1 MDHLIAPKLFK
12 NKTCHLPGIGTLTVL
27 LKSAETDYVKQTI
40 SAPQPSIIFSAAQ
53 DDENILNEFS
63 ALSKLIKNDLDVQRM
78 VSLKGIGDLIK
89 NDSGAINFIP
99 LQLPKYFV
107 PVIDA
112 KQLMLD
118 DEQNA
123 LLLVEQKLAKA
134 ENPKVLV
141 KSVVTKNR
149 WWVWALALGLLG
161 AGVLGYYISKHGLNS
176 LGNVKF

>member
-12 NKTCHLPGIGTLTVL
+12 NKTCHLPGIGTLSVL

-53 DDENILNEFS
+53 DDDNILNEFS
-63 ALSKLIKNDLDVQRM
+63 ALSQLIKNDLDTHRM

-99 LQLPKYFV
+99 LQLPKYFA
-107 PVIDA
+107 PAIDA

-123 LLLVEQKLAKA
+123 KLLVEQKLAKT
-134 ENPKVLV
+134 ENPKVV
-141 KSVVTKNR
+141 IESKVRKNR
-149 WWVWALALGLLG
+149 WWIWAIALGTVG
-161 AGVLGYYISKHGLNS
+161 AGILGYYISKHGFNS